1 MLEHCRSR
9 KSRNVVDAKG
19 GAELV
24 GCLWVIQSLQLHRA
38 GPTTVISRSMAD
50 GSQSRARDRGVRAE
64 VV

>member
-1 MLEHCRSR
+1 MLWMLR
-9 KSRNVVDAKG
+9 V
-19 GAELV
+19 ELSWLDV
-24 GCLWVIQSLQLHRA
+24 WWVIQSLQLHRA

>member
-1 MLEHCRSR
+1 M
-9 KSRNVVDAKG
+9 DAKG

-50 GSQSRARDRGVRAE
+50 GSQRRARERGVRAE

>member
-1 MLEHCRSR
+1 MLWMLR
-9 KSRNVVDAKG
+9 V
-19 GAELV
+19 ELSWLDV
-24 GCLWVIQSLQLHRA
+24 CGIQSLQLHRA